1 MMDNGLLKVIA
12 NKGQFI
18 MTSTNNKVLS
28 EDKYNLWYMEFKYP
42 SEHSIKGRKFEF
54 ELQMIFNKSVDS
66 QKGPVAVSVFFDRT
80 LATHKDPGLPFFH
93 VLDLKN
99 QKTEKFKKVEW
110 YIDFLLAELQ

>member
-42 SEHSIKGRKFEF
+42 SEHSIKGKKFEF
-54 ELQMIFNKSVDS
+54 EL
-66 QKGPVAVSVFFDRT
+66 
-80 LATHKDPGLPFFH
+80 
-93 VLDLKN
+93 
-99 QKTEKFKKVEW
+99 
-110 YIDFLLAELQ
+110 